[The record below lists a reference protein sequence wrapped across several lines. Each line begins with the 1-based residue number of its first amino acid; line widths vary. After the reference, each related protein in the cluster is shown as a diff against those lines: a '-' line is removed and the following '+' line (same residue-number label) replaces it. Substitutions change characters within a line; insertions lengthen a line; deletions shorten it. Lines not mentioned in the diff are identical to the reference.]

1 MARAHQRKPR
11 RTAAPSTKSQTMW
24 TSSSACPETGAEPA
38 PTSQYPRRA
47 TRAPAQAASGAPAP
61 VRDPVGAAD
70 RVRPE
75 APHGA
80 KLGLAAPSDTGA
92 AQGSE
97 TSASAEAAAE
107 DEARVWAKRSE
118 RDARKRT
125 RRRRRAVGV

>member
-47 TRAPAQAASGAPAP
+47 TRAPAQAASGHPHQYVTPSAPQTGSGRKHRTGQSWASLP
-61 VRDPVGAAD
+61 
-70 RVRPE
+70 
-75 APHGA
+75 
-80 KLGLAAPSDTGA
+80 PSDTGA

-97 TSASAEAAAE
+97 TSASAE